1 METKMQCDIVSA
13 EKSIFSGGVEMV
25 IAAGSLGDLGIS
37 FGHAPLLT
45 ALIPGPVRL
54 ILDGGEEEV
63 FYVSGGFLEVQR
75 DAVTLL
81 ADTALRAADV
91 DETAAAKAVEDAEKA
106 MANQGAD
113 FEYGAAA
120 AQLAEAVAQLRA
132 LKQIKK

>member
-13 EKSIFSGGVEMV
+13 EESIFSGDVEMV

-45 ALIPGPVRL
+45 SLIPGPVRL

-81 ADTALRAADV
+81 ADTALRAVDV

-132 LKQIKK
+132 LKQMKK

>member
-1 METKMQCDIVSA
+1 MQCDIVSA

-91 DETAAAKAVEDAEKA
+91 EETAAAKAVEE
-106 MANQGAD
+106 N
-113 FEYGAAA
+113 A
-120 AQLAEAVAQLRA
+120 AQVRRPWHGGPR
-132 LKQIKK
+132 

>member
-13 EKSIFSGGVEMV
+13 EESIFSGDIEMV

-81 ADTALRAADV
+81 ADTALRAGDV

>member
-1 METKMQCDIVSA
+1 MQCDIVSA
-13 EKSIFSGGVEMV
+13 EESIFSGDVEMV

-81 ADTALRAADV
+81 ADTALRAVDV

>member
-13 EKSIFSGGVEMV
+13 EESIFSGDVEMV
-25 IAAGSLGDLGIS
+25 IVAGSLGDLGIS

-45 ALIPGPVRL
+45 SLIPGPVRL

-81 ADTALRAADV
+81 ADTALRAVDV

>member
-13 EKSIFSGGVEMV
+13 EESIFSGDIEMV

-54 ILDGGEEEV
+54 VLDGGEEEV

-91 DETAAAKAVEDAEKA
+91 DETAAAKAVEDAETA

>member
-13 EKSIFSGGVEMV
+13 EESIFSGNVEMV

-81 ADTALRAADV
+81 ADTALRAVDV

>member
-1 METKMQCDIVSA
+1 MQCDIVSA
-13 EKSIFSGGVEMV
+13 EESIFSGDIEMV

-81 ADTALRAADV
+81 ADTALRAVDV

>member
-13 EKSIFSGGVEMV
+13 EESIFSGDVEMV

-54 ILDGGEEEV
+54 ILDGGEEEI

-81 ADTALRAADV
+81 ADTALRAVDV
-91 DETAAAKAVEDAEKA
+91 DENAAATVSYTHLTLPTKRIV
-106 MANQGAD
+106 
-113 FEYGAAA
+113 
-120 AQLAEAVAQLRA
+120 
-132 LKQIKK
+132 

>member
-1 METKMQCDIVSA
+1 MDTKMHCDIVSA
-13 EKSIFSGGVEMV
+13 EESIFSGNVEMV

-54 ILDGGEEEV
+54 IKDDGDEEV

-75 DAVTLL
+75 DTVTLL

-91 DETAAAKAVEDAEKA
+91 DEAAAAKAVEDAEKA
-106 MANQGAD
+106 IANQGAD

>member
-13 EKSIFSGGVEMV
+13 EESIFSGNVEMV

-81 ADTALRAADV
+81 ADTALRAVDV
-91 DETAAAKAVEDAEKA
+91 DENAAAKAVEDAEKA

>member
-1 METKMQCDIVSA
+1 MQCDIVSA
-13 EKSIFSGGVEMV
+13 EESIFSGDVEMV

-81 ADTALRAADV
+81 ADTALRAVDV
-91 DETAAAKAVEDAEKA
+91 DENAAAKAVEDAEKA